1 MRIHQRWLLL
11 LLLLSPSDRQAK
23 NLMPRKQNCSAFEHA
38 SFMGNHI
45 LPKIHRWRS
54 VRENFRMKACS
65 VEMDAGQA
73 LKCGL
78 SPHQPRLHKQ
88 VAPRGLPGHTP
99 GLTNGQDPGGPR
111 RFNSERPRAGGFVPG
126 VCSAEPPG
134 GKKNHGQHFRAP
146 SLHHSLSG
154 SQCGKKLLTVF
165 CSSCVI
171 FPTYTK
177 VHKIQSI

>member
-23 NLMPRKQNCSAFEHA
+23 NLMPRKQNCSAFEHS

-65 VEMDAGQA
+65 AEMDAGQA

-99 GLTNGQDPGGPR
+99 GLSNGRDPGGPR

-126 VCSAEPPG
+126 VCSADPPRRKEKSQAALQSSQPASQPLREPVWEEASYCILFQLCDIS
-134 GKKNHGQHFRAP
+134 H
-146 SLHHSLSG
+146 
-154 SQCGKKLLTVF
+154 
-165 CSSCVI
+165 
-171 FPTYTK
+171 
-177 VHKIQSI
+177 VHKST